1 VHPDA
6 SKPERVTPVQAWTGC
21 RSLRF
26 LGGGARIGGR
36 EAERRM
42 AAVEGGGGGANGCAG
57 SVRPRH
63 HRRARRWISTGDTE
77 VRVGGMVGAVDR
89 RWVGSEA
96 RRRWCR
102 LACGRCRR
110 GRS

>member
-6 SKPERVTPVQAWTGC
+6 SKPERVTPVRAWTGC

-42 AAVEGGGGGANGCAG
+42 AAVEGGGGGANGC
-57 SVRPRH
+57 
-63 HRRARRWISTGDTE
+63 
-77 VRVGGMVGAVDR
+77 
-89 RWVGSEA
+89 VGSDSGGGVIA
-96 RRRWCR
+96 T
-102 LACGRCRR
+102 LAHGLVPTVVATTNN
-110 GRS
+110 